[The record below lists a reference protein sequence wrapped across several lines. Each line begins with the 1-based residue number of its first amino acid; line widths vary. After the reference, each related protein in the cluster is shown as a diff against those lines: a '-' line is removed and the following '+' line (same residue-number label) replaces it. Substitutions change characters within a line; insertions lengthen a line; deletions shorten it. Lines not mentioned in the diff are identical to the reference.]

1 MKIAISDAL
10 AILRQFHEAKTE
22 HKVKDIV
29 DFRTHHPSLSNTMV
43 SFRFRQIPYAILLD
57 GNAEDD
63 AGYILSEI
71 AKVMPGDEYEVR
83 LSPLADIMTYG
94 LPYKQKDVYLAKSI
108 NNKQRLDLRLA
119 EDYPEYSRSSWQKF
133 IRAGYVSV
141 NGDTVTV
148 PKTDVEVTDS
158 VAIALP
164 AKNDYSTDEIPIIYQ
179 DDNVVVIDKP
189 AGMLTHSKG
198 ELNDEFTV
206 AEFFRKLTNNAS
218 QTNRPGIVHRLDR
231 DTSGVLIGAKNDV
244 AAEKLKKQFAQRTVA
259 KTYIAILQG
268 VPKMLEARVDVP
280 IGRNPVAPG
289 SFRVDANGKPAI
301 TDYKVLSTDGQ
312 MSLVELRPKTG
323 RTHQLRVHMKFLG
336 APIVGDRLYGQ
347 PAERLYLHARSLEIT
362 LPGGER
368 KTFSSPLP
376 LEFTDK
382 LKNDVG

>member
-29 DFRTHHPSLSNTMV
+29 DFRTHHPTVSNTMV

-57 GNAEDD
+57 GTAEDD

-71 AKVMPGDEYEVR
+71 SKVLPGDEYEVR

-94 LPYKQKDVYLAKSI
+94 LPYKQKDVYLAKAI
-108 NNKQRLDLRLA
+108 NNKQRLDLRLV

-133 IRAGYVSV
+133 IKAGYVSV
-141 NGDTVTV
+141 NGETVTT
-148 PKTDVEVTDS
+148 PKTDVNVIDT
-158 VAIALP
+158 VAVELP
-164 AKNDYSTDEIPIIYQ
+164 AKNDYSINEIPIIYQ

-206 AEFFRKLTNNAS
+206 AEFFRKFTDNAS
-218 QTNRPGIVHRLDR
+218 GTNRPGIVHRLDR
-231 DTSGVLIGAKNDV
+231 DTSGVLIGAKNDE
-244 AAEKLKKQFAQRTVA
+244 AADKLKKQFAQRTVA

-280 IGRNPVAPG
+280 IGRNPAAPG
-289 SFRVDANGKPAI
+289 SFRVDAKGKAAI
-301 TDYKVLSTDGQ
+301 TDYKVLSTDGEL
-312 MSLVELRPKTG
+312 SLVDLRPKTG

-336 APIVGDRLYGQ
+336 TPIVGDRLYGK
-347 PAERLYLHARSLEIT
+347 PGERLYLHARSLEIT

-382 LKNDVG
+382 LKNDIG